1 MLKRFAGILVALG
14 IAGLAAAFVLWTL
27 PSDEFVFE
35 PGNARPLADR
45 VEVEGGKPPAV
56 GGVFYVDVF
65 VRRMSRLEDLF
76 PFVLPAGSDVVPELE
91 VLPPGT
97 TEADRDRQTAADMQ
111 RSERIASAVALE
123 ALGYDVEATPT
134 GALVVGVARDVPA
147 ARKVQSGDVIT
158 AVDGVSVRTPD
169 DLRAQ
174 IGKREPGDP
183 VELTVRRGKETMRV
197 RTETVAAPG
206 QPNRPIVGITVAQ
219 EADIELPIDVEIDLG
234 QVGGPSAG
242 LAFALE
248 IASML
253 GRNVTK
259 GCDVAAT
266 GELAL
271 DGSVLP
277 VGGLKQ
283 KTIGAEETGV
293 DVFLV
298 PAGENAAEARSHA
311 EDLEIVAVDSYQ
323 QALRLLATSD
333 RKC

>member
-1 MLKRFAGILVALG
+1 MKRFAGILVALG
-14 IAGLAAAFVLWTL
+14 IAGLAAAFVLWVL
-27 PSDEFVFE
+27 PAEEFVFE
-35 PGNARPLADR
+35 PGTAKSLADR
-45 VEVEGGKPPAV
+45 VEVEGARPVGA
-56 GGVFYVDVF
+56 GGVYYVDVF
-65 VRRMSRLEDLF
+65 VRRTSRLEDLF
-76 PFVLPAGSDVVPELE
+76 PALLPDGSDVVPEEEL
-91 VLPPGT
+91 LPPGT
-97 TEADRDRQTAADMQ
+97 SESDRDRQTAADME
-111 RSERIASAVALE
+111 RSERVASAVALQ

-134 GALVVGVARDVPA
+134 GALVVSVAHDVPA
-147 ARKVQSGDVIT
+147 AGEVKPGDVIV
-158 AVDGVSVRTPD
+158 AVDGVAVRTPD

-174 IGKREPGDP
+174 IAKRDSGDP
-183 VELTVRRGKETMRV
+183 VELTVRRGKETVRV
-197 RTETVAAPG
+197 RTKTVPTPG
-206 QPNRPIVGITVAQ
+206 EPSRPIVGIRVDQ
-219 EADIELPIDVEIDLG
+219 EADIELPIDIEIDLG

-248 IASML
+248 IARML

-259 GCDVAAT
+259 GCEVAAT

-283 KTIGAEETGV
+283 KTIGARQTGV

-311 EDLEIVAVDSYQ
+311 EDLEIIAVDSYQ
-323 QALRLLATSD
+323 QALRRLATSP

>member
-1 MLKRFAGILVALG
+1 MRRFAGILVALG
-14 IAGLAAAFVLWTL
+14 VAGLAAAFLLWTL
-27 PSDEFVFE
+27 PAEEFVFE
-35 PGNARPLADR
+35 PGSAKPLTDR
-45 VEVEGGKPPAV
+45 VEVEGARPV
-56 GGVFYVDVF
+56 GTGDVYYVDVF
-65 VRRMSRLEDLF
+65 VRRTSRLEDLF
-76 PFVLPAGSDVVPELE
+76 PFLLPDGSDVVPEEEL
-91 VLPPGT
+91 LPPGT
-97 TEADRDRQTAADMQ
+97 SEADRDRQTAADMQ
-111 RSERIASAVALE
+111 RSELVASAVALR
-123 ALGYDVEATPT
+123 ALGYDVKAKPT
-134 GALVVGVARDVPA
+134 GALVVSVAHDVPA
-147 ARKVQSGDVIT
+147 ARKVQPGDVIV
-158 AVDGVSVRTPD
+158 AVDGVAVRTPD

-183 VELTVRRGKETMRV
+183 VDLTVRRGKETLRL
-197 RTETVAAPG
+197 RTKTVPTPG
-206 QPNRPIVGITVAQ
+206 DPSRPIVGIRVDQ
-219 EADIELPIDVEIDLG
+219 EADIELPIDIEIDLG

-248 IASML
+248 IARML

-283 KTIGAEETGV
+283 KTIGAEKTGV

-323 QALRLLATSD
+323 QALRALATSD